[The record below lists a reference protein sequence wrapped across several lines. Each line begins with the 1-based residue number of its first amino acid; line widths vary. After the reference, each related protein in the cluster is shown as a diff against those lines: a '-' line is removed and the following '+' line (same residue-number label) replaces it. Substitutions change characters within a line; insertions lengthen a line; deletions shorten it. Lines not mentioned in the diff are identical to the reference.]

1 MRKRG
6 AEVCESGAQH
16 MHGARGVQHEV
27 AVTERQRLKRRQR
40 LQQCRAEEKWGSQT
54 GAVALKN
61 KEGSVGTVEL
71 FVARR
76 GNACHGGPGAK
87 HGCRDPQRS
96 CS

>member
-27 AVTERQRLKRRQR
+27 AVTERQRLNRRQR
-40 LQQCRAEEKWGSQT
+40 LQERRAEEKWGSQELWRRRT
-54 GAVALKN
+54 RKN
-61 KEGSVGTVEL
+61 QL
-71 FVARR
+71 ARS
-76 GNACHGGPGAK
+76 
-87 HGCRDPQRS
+87 S